1 MPDTKPEAGDSPGK
15 AIEAEIEELQKI
27 VAQLEENKDKLEESL
42 ALYERG
48 VALSQNIKKR
58 ITEVET
64 KVEIL
69 SKRSR
74 QSE

>member
-1 MPDTKPEAGDSPGK
+1 MADINDSPSK

>member
-1 MPDTKPEAGDSPGK
+1 MADTNPSP
-15 AIEAEIEELQKI
+15 AITIEAEIEELQKI

-48 VALSQNIKKR
+48 VALSANIKKR

-74 QSE
+74 QAE

>member
-1 MPDTKPEAGDSPGK
+1 MADTNESPGK
-15 AIEAEIEELQKI
+15 TIEAEIEELQKI

>member
-1 MPDTKPEAGDSPGK
+1 MADTNESPSK
-15 AIEAEIEELQKI
+15 TIEAEIEELQKI

-69 SKRSR
+69 ARRSR

>member
-1 MPDTKPEAGDSPGK
+1 MADTKPDGAASPGK
-15 AIEAEIEELQKI
+15 TIEAEIEELQKI

-69 SKRSR
+69 AKRSR
-74 QSE
+74 QAE

>member
-1 MPDTKPEAGDSPGK
+1 MADTKPDGATSPGK
-15 AIEAEIEELQKI
+15 TIEAEIEELQKI

-69 SKRSR
+69 AKRSR
-74 QSE
+74 QAE